1 MKKISIL
8 FLSLF
13 LLSCTVVFGQDGEDH
28 SSVSTISLAVVMP
41 AEIKD
46 LTDAQVSI
54 LEDRIKN
61 IVSINGLSAEGGLD
75 GFLIY
80 PKFDINSKKTV
91 TLTLG
96 NMTVVQCTLSL
107 FVRQYIP
114 NSTSN
119 IVFSSYTRD
128 IAGNGE
134 TESEAINNALT
145 QVRPGDEAFQT
156 FLAKARTRIV
166 TYYVQN
172 CDRIMNEAQHAADL
186 QNYDKAFALLLSIP
200 KEATQCYGQVQQE
213 SVAIYLKKQR
223 QDCNRYIVEAK
234 TFAAAHNYDS
244 ALAILRKVD
253 PEGVCKDDLAA
264 LITNIVSR
272 VDENE
277 KKNWDLLIQ
286 QMHDSV
292 ELQKA
297 RIEAESELA
306 KSYLQGAGRQNYVVN
321 GNGPNA
327 PIQVDRT
334 NQPGNGYSPGQS
346 PSQNPGPGGSS
357 NGTVPDNQASTQLL
371 ASTTLQPEFLFG
383 NAIYPSFIISR
394 ASFVDPD
401 AMKKYGDIYSGI
413 GMTISNPSMSGT
425 INYQIDPVEDKY
437 FGTVSGS
444 IDVRQGQTIV
454 YYPSIPWKYEA
465 LKGIQQSTP
474 LSIRFRLMDNAGHVK
489 EQIVKISV
497 RSIEDCITYWKIDG
511 KLQLTPTLA
520 AYVDEENPLIEKLL
534 AVGIEKKWVDAWTGY
549 QEGEEGLIKQIGAVW
564 KILVSKNIHYSDIA
578 GATTDTHTTY
588 YSQLVRPFCESIT
601 NKQANCVDGTVVFAS
616 ILKRIHI
623 RPVLVLVPGHC
634 FLAFHPTE
642 TDTDKYIFLETTM
655 LGDVGSEAGDA
666 AVEHHYLD
674 AIKKAG
680 EEFDKADKTQ
690 TNLIDIESFRK
701 MNITAINLSNIGCN

>member
-1 MKKISIL
+1 MKQIL
-8 FLSLF
+8 ILLFFMPFLSRA
-13 LLSCTVVFGQDGEDH
+13 VAYGQDGEDH
-28 SSVSTISLAVVMP
+28 SGLSTISLAVVMP
-41 AEIKD
+41 SEIKD
-46 LTDAQVSI
+46 LTDAQLSI

-61 IVSINGLSAEGGLD
+61 IVSMNGLSAEGGLD

-91 TLTLG
+91 SLTLG

-119 IVFSSYTRD
+119 IVFSSYTRN

-134 TESEAINNALT
+134 TESEAISNALT
-145 QVRPGDEAFQT
+145 QVRPEDEAFQT
-156 FLAKARTRIV
+156 FLAKARTRIL

-200 KEATQCYGQVQQE
+200 KEATQCYNQVQQE
-213 SVAIYLKKQR
+213 SIAIYLKKQR

-264 LITNIVSR
+264 LLTDIVSR

-286 QMHDSV
+286 QIHDSV

-297 RIEAESELA
+297 RIEAECELA
-306 KSYLQGAGRQNYVVN
+306 KSYLQGAGRRNYIVN
-321 GNGPNA
+321 GNDPNA
-327 PIQVDRT
+327 PIRVD
-334 NQPGNGYSPGQS
+334 QPPNQS
-346 PSQNPGPGGSS
+346 PAPGRSP
-357 NGTVPDNQASTQLL
+357 NGTVPDNQTSAQLL

-394 ASFVDPD
+394 ANFVDPD
-401 AMKKYGDIYSGI
+401 AMRKYGDIYSGI
-413 GMTISNPSMSGT
+413 GMTIANPSMSGT
-425 INYQIDPVEDKY
+425 INYEIDPVEDKY

-444 IDVRQGQTIV
+444 IDVRQGQTV
-454 YYPSIPWKYEA
+454 EYYPSIPWKYEA
-465 LKGIQQSTP
+465 LKSLQQSTP
-474 LSIRFRLMDNAGHVK
+474 LSIRFRLIDNAGHVK
-489 EQIVKISV
+489 EQIAKISV
-497 RSIEDCITYWKIDG
+497 RSIEDCITYWMLNG

-534 AVGIEKKWVDAWTGY
+534 AEGIEKKWVDAWTGY

-578 GATTDTHTTY
+578 GATTNTHTTF

-616 ILKRIHI
+616 ILKRLHI
-623 RPVLVLVPGHC
+623 RPVLVLIPGHC

-655 LGDVGSEAGDA
+655 LGDVSFEAGEA
-666 AVEHHYLD
+666 AVERHYLD

-680 EEFDKADKTQ
+680 EEFDKADKTK
-690 TNLIDIESFRK
+690 TNLIDIESYRK
-701 MNITAINLSNIGCN
+701 MNITSINLSNNGCN